1 MAAVLQQILERA
13 EISKLPK
20 AVQSKLEKYL
30 TDQQSEI
37 DYLKAHHEQLRVDSE
52 QQYFDLEKR
61 CAQSRDQCVSVTKE
75 HHKLQE
81 EFAKLGKPPS
91 RAHGPPPCVAW
102 RRKNL
107 FLFTDEELRCLRE
120 KAKEHEASRA
130 KLEAQQNQ
138 LSKAKDELEA
148 EKRELVRTL
157 ERRSQEVENQSEDLK
172 QLNDRLAEVNAARM
186 QLQLKLEESEASE
199 VSIKYKERR
208 MDQER
213 ELLQGQVTWLSDE
226 LKTKREDLLT
236 LSRQKGSEVLEL
248 KCSLSTKEDEVAR
261 LQDHVASLKS
271 SNENL
276 QKQTEDMIGKLKEAK
291 EQQASL
297 EEKFRNEL
305 NANIKLSNLYKGAAA
320 DAEAKSE
327 ELRQAMEELHKLL
340 KEAGEAHRALEEKM
354 CELETNKQRE
364 VSELNERV
372 SSLEAELDTA
382 NQLLSDMGPASTSVV
397 EEQLTTMSPT
407 AVAVVKMK
415 PDMKITELYAVSVEL
430 QKQLQLE
437 RVENKR
443 VNKCLDEVVR
453 EVEAKAPMLKRQREE
468 LERAQKSVASLSAR
482 LEQAMQ
488 EVQRLQRETDEA
500 NKRWSVVEREKQ
512 RVELQLAD
520 LAQQVRVLL
529 IELEE
534 ARGNHVLRE
543 DDDVS
548 SADVSSSSQVISQHL
563 VTFRS
568 VEELQQQN
576 QRLLVTLRELGQ
588 QQEQGELEAQDS
600 RQVCSQLHGS
610 LEKAQCELAQLRQ
623 QRVHHMQLVES
634 IVRQRDAYR
643 IQLAQAT
650 GAPQGSTPEE
660 FSLTSTPRRS
670 PAVTPTTATPTGL
683 VTTATVSTETIEA
696 KAALK
701 QLQEVFVTYKQE
713 RADSEKV
720 LNEHCEK
727 LQAQVSELRSQNTRI
742 STQLEFASKRYEMLQ
757 DNVEGYRKEIS
768 SLREKV
774 QKQATA
780 GHQSEKTIHTL
791 TEDLR
796 AATDKLTMAE
806 SRAEALQK
814 ERDLLKLSDC
824 RLTQERESLQ
834 TQQRSQNLLL
844 TNLKAIQV
852 EQADPSL
859 CLMVFVCLFE
869 RLSAAL
875 QATLERSETETRQR
889 LTAQVEKQE
898 REITLLQKRVEH
910 EVEQRHIQG
919 RNQDM
924 QLMDVKKQ
932 LETQCAL
939 HQRARDQLLV
949 TQQELSA
956 LQEELSRREGGVAT
970 PATPPGLA
978 GQRGGEVEALRARL
992 KQAEGRAEEQAERLK
1007 SATASVE
1014 QYRAMCVS
1022 LEEALDKE
1030 KQVTEQ
1036 VRSSVENQVTEAQ
1049 ERQRDLEQKLL
1060 EAEKQKQEIQE
1071 EKQKALAAME
1081 EQVSELRSGVS
1092 RLQAELQDAQQRATV
1107 CSAQEQQSLLDR
1119 QEQARLAAEAQDKYE
1134 REMVLH
1140 AADVEALQ
1148 TAKAQALQAA
1158 QLRQQ
1163 LEDRLQRVGAQLLE
1177 ARISWEEQERLL
1189 KDERTKI
1196 ESRCEDLQRQNDLL
1210 HDQLQTLSGSM
1221 ASQLQQAVPQ
1231 SSLNTSLSE
1240 EGRSQEQILEVLQFV
1255 RREKEIAESRF
1266 EVAQSESL
1274 RHRLRV
1280 EHLERELKE
1289 LQDTLSAER
1298 ERTQVTSRTLAQH
1311 DELMKKTETMN
1322 VLVETNKELRD
1333 EKQKLEQELQQT
1345 QAKVHKLESD
1355 ILPMQE
1361 SNAELSEKSGM
1372 LQAEKKLLEED
1383 LKRWKARTQHLVSQ
1397 QKDTDP
1403 EEYKRLSSEKEANL
1417 KRIQQLSEEAGR
1429 LKAETARS
1437 GQAVTT
1443 LQSQVQ
1449 NLRGDL
1455 GKATAERDLL
1465 KKELEAKTQN
1475 IQEKVKTIMQVKKI
1489 GRRYKTQYEELRVE
1503 HSKASS
1509 RPTTTNMLAAAA
1521 TPVQDQEAQQTA
1533 ANELQGLR
1541 ESLSQS
1547 ETKIRELEAQLEAL
1561 NRVVGEREAENRTLQ
1576 EQASR
1581 LQGELAHMRQEL
1593 QEKCGQEERLRQQLA
1608 EKEERTRKAIMGAK
1622 QKINQLVDVKAQL
1635 VKEKEELRQQRE
1647 ELEVRVNALRSQYE
1661 GRLSRQEKEL
1671 RDLREQQERHGE
1683 QRDETTEQGASKTQ
1697 DQQRG
1702 AEQRQ
1707 ISLKPTP
1714 AAERGSTS
1722 SSEPPTANI
1731 KPTPLAA
1738 TPSKPPATPGNKP
1751 TPRASIKPMIT
1762 PAPVPTPTPTA
1773 TVMPTTQLETQD
1785 SLGSGEGAVDH
1796 VRSVRST
1803 SPNVQTTLTAQP
1815 VLGLQQSQTTAF
1827 VQPTQQQSQPPAAE
1841 PTTQEP
1847 PPPVTA
1853 AAAVMMEATPSTSQV
1868 ERPSTSTAVFGTVS
1882 ATSGSALSKRPREEE
1897 PESLG
1902 LEAELQEEPSEPP
1915 ISKKLRVQRLG
1926 LEEEILAED
1935 SAEAES
1941 LVPLE
1946 SQDTPDIA
1954 EELENYPSL
1963 EEVDVEPTVTRS
1975 IPVELLLTQR
1985 PIAAHSQEEP
1995 GEKVIVI
2002 ITDSESEEEQE
2013 ETDEEEQRLELS
2025 VLFQDY
2031 EEEEDEE
2038 EEEEEG
2044 EDEEEEE
2051 EDDDEGG
2058 IGDEGE
2064 ESNEGSGSGDPNEGY
2079 EGDDQEGPEAT
2090 DPGTERE
2097 ESLGTVDAAQRVA
2110 DSQTSSLESST
2121 LESFSPEP
2129 PITSSAPRPLPS
2141 PRRLQHPLPPR
2152 LNILAPPTQELGPP
2166 VQVQRVPVRRQL
2178 TPGPASSALF
2188 SEEDDRM
2195 VPSTP
2200 TLVVPLRSDGFSD
2213 AIHAPQV
2220 AGVPRFGFGLHDELP
2235 QTSSSHSDLGQLA
2248 SQGGLGLYDS
2258 ALFLPGADEECEAR
2272 SVPTT
2277 PLQLAAPVTAFSE
2290 TLPSEATEHASQSVP
2305 MVSTSTPGPSA
2316 SEEHSN
2322 LLLEPGGDGSSA
2334 EATLEPVSQTEAEEP
2349 AKPSDEASLPSTSQ
2363 EPSSSSADNFSIPL
2377 SEFVSS
2383 SPSLGRTHTFTCP
2396 QTRVPASLPRP
2407 EWRRADS
2414 GLGRALPVA
2423 LRE

>member
-81 EFAKLGKPPS
+81 EFAKL
-91 RAHGPPPCVAW
+91 
-102 RRKNL
+102 
-107 FLFTDEELRCLRE
+107 DEELRCLRE

-271 SNENL
+271 SSENL

-382 NQLLSDMGPASTSVV
+382 NQLLSDSKPLGPASTSVV

-600 RQVCSQLHGS
+600 RQV

-844 TNLKAIQV
+844 TNLKAIQ
-852 EQADPSL
+852 
-859 CLMVFVCLFE
+859 
-869 RLSAAL
+869 
-875 QATLERSETETRQR
+875 ATLERSETETRQR

-970 PATPPGLA
+970 PATPPGL
-978 GQRGGEVEALRARL
+978 RGGEVEALRTRL

-1036 VRSSVENQVTEAQ
+1036 VRSSVEKQVTEAQ

-1081 EQVSELRSGVS
+1081 EQVSELRSSVS

-1503 HSKASS
+1503 HSK
-1509 RPTTTNMLAAAA
+1509 MLAAAA

-1714 AAERGSTS
+1714 AAERGSAS

-1868 ERPSTSTAVFGTVS
+1868 ERPSTSTAV
-1882 ATSGSALSKRPREEE
+1882 ALSKRPREEE

-2013 ETDEEEQRLELS
+2013 ETDEEEQVRVS
-2025 VLFQDY
+2025 TRV
-2031 EEEEDEE
+2031 
-2038 EEEEEG
+2038 
-2044 EDEEEEE
+2044 
-2051 EDDDEGG
+2051 
-2058 IGDEGE
+2058 
-2064 ESNEGSGSGDPNEGY
+2064 
-2079 EGDDQEGPEAT
+2079 GPEAT

-2110 DSQTSSLESST
+2110 DSQTSMESST

-2213 AIHAPQV
+2213 AIHSPQV
-2220 AGVPRFGFGLHDELP
+2220 AGVPRFGFGLPDELP

-2258 ALFLPGADEECEAR
+2258 PLFLPGADEECEAR

-2290 TLPSEATEHASQSVP
+2290 TLPSEVTEHASQSVP

-2322 LLLEPGGDGSSA
+2322 LLDSA

-2363 EPSSSSADNFSIPL
+2363 EPSSSSA
-2377 SEFVSS
+2377 
-2383 SPSLGRTHTFTCP
+2383 GTY
-2396 QTRVPASLPRP
+2396 ASLKSAC
-2407 EWRRADS
+2407 WFIFAD
-2414 GLGRALPVA
+2414 GLGVMGVRGRFA
-2423 LRE
+2423 R

>member
-120 KAKEHEASRA
+120 K
-130 KLEAQQNQ
+130 NQ

-271 SNENL
+271 SSENL

-382 NQLLSDMGPASTSVV
+382 NQLLSDSKPLGPASTSVV

-600 RQVCSQLHGS
+600 RQVQLHGS

-844 TNLKAIQV
+844 TNLKAIQ
-852 EQADPSL
+852 
-859 CLMVFVCLFE
+859 
-869 RLSAAL
+869 
-875 QATLERSETETRQR
+875 ATLERSETETRQR

-978 GQRGGEVEALRARL
+978 EVEALRTRL

-1036 VRSSVENQVTEAQ
+1036 VRSSVEKQVTEAQ

-1081 EQVSELRSGVS
+1081 EQVSELRSSVS

-1503 HSKASS
+1503 HSK
-1509 RPTTTNMLAAAA
+1509 MLAAAA

-1683 QRDETTEQGASKTQ
+1683 QRDETTEQGASKVMHV
-1697 DQQRG
+1697 G

-1714 AAERGSTS
+1714 AAERGRYGPLGQGCPVQS
-1722 SSEPPTANI
+1722 SLFLTHS
-1731 KPTPLAA
+1731 L
-1738 TPSKPPATPGNKP
+1738 PAFCTG
-1751 TPRASIKPMIT
+1751 
-1762 PAPVPTPTPTA
+1762 VFGGC
-1773 TVMPTTQLETQD
+1773 
-1785 SLGSGEGAVDH
+1785 GSV
-1796 VRSVRST
+1796 VRST

-1847 PPPVTA
+1847 PPP
-1853 AAAVMMEATPSTSQV
+1853 V

-1926 LEEEILAED
+1926 LE
-1935 SAEAES
+1935 
-1941 LVPLE
+1941 
-1946 SQDTPDIA
+1946 
-1954 EELENYPSL
+1954 
-1963 EEVDVEPTVTRS
+1963 VT
-1975 IPVELLLTQR
+1975 LG
-1985 PIAAHSQEEP
+1985 AAA
-1995 GEKVIVI
+1995 
-2002 ITDSESEEEQE
+2002 
-2013 ETDEEEQRLELS
+2013 
-2025 VLFQDY
+2025 
-2031 EEEEDEE
+2031 
-2038 EEEEEG
+2038 
-2044 EDEEEEE
+2044 
-2051 EDDDEGG
+2051 
-2058 IGDEGE
+2058 
-2064 ESNEGSGSGDPNEGY
+2064 
-2079 EGDDQEGPEAT
+2079 EGPGLISVDCSDRRT
-2090 DPGTERE
+2090 D
-2097 ESLGTVDAAQRVA
+2097 ANNN
-2110 DSQTSSLESST
+2110 TSHPLVESST

-2178 TPGPASSALF
+2178 TPGPASSAVSSF
-2188 SEEDDRM
+2188 DDRM

-2213 AIHAPQV
+2213 AIHSPQV
-2220 AGVPRFGFGLHDELP
+2220 AGVPRFGFGLPDELP

-2258 ALFLPGADEECEAR
+2258 PLFLPGADEECEAR

-2290 TLPSEATEHASQSVP
+2290 TLPSEVTEHASQSVP

-2322 LLLEPGGDGSSA
+2322 LLEPGGDG
-2334 EATLEPVSQTEAEEP
+2334 
-2349 AKPSDEASLPSTSQ
+2349 
-2363 EPSSSSADNFSIPL
+2363 
-2377 SEFVSS
+2377 
-2383 SPSLGRTHTFTCP
+2383 
-2396 QTRVPASLPRP
+2396 
-2407 EWRRADS
+2407 
-2414 GLGRALPVA
+2414 
-2423 LRE
+2423 